1 MDNAETRKEKVNEYA
16 EKLYQLRAQAGSKE
30 EQKNLFSKLCEAV
43 IQDIPMLMKKYYPV
57 KEDEVWD
64 IVIDLLYYE
73 FPPDMREKWKP
84 DLGPF
89 MGCFRFLCKTR
100 LKGYLKEHSA
110 SATDDEDGTTQL
122 KKAPVQRVQPK
133 IDSETGEENDLLGK
147 IADNSQQVEAE
158 FQVSMTMKHII
169 SLMNDEVQFK
179 MKASPNKFCY
189 TQRFY
194 TEWIARQILEPEIG
208 NILSLLSAVPEKC
221 VDLLFA
227 SSFLDH
233 EVNAISE
240 IYYCDLKMLSEFTN
254 KEKDKSTPCGFDLK
268 NIVYVN
274 YIKQVKGKDVSDSQV
289 SNQRKN
295 YYELLKMQAGK
306 IGIGNHPIA
315 ES

>member
-16 EKLYQLRAQAGSKE
+16 EKLYKLRAQAGSKE

-89 MGCFRFLCKTR
+89 MGCFRFLCKAR

-147 IADNSQQVEAE
+147 IADNSQHVEAE
-158 FQVSMTMKHII
+158 FQVPA
-169 SLMNDEVQFK
+169 DEIQPPFPSVFVGC
-179 MKASPNKFCY
+179 ATCA
-189 TQRFY
+189 T
-194 TEWIARQILEPEIG
+194 IL
-208 NILSLLSAVPEKC
+208 VPFPKKKKKRIKLPTIRSI
-221 VDLLFA
+221 V
-227 SSFLDH
+227 
-233 EVNAISE
+233 
-240 IYYCDLKMLSEFTN
+240 T
-254 KEKDKSTPCGFDLK
+254 K
-268 NIVYVN
+268 NI
-274 YIKQVKGKDVSDSQV
+274 S
-289 SNQRKN
+289 
-295 YYELLKMQAGK
+295 
-306 IGIGNHPIA
+306 
-315 ES
+315 